1 MGAIALDFAAVAAV
15 EQRPRAETASLV
27 KRAWLLLYA
36 EGGRWEPA
44 EIARRMRVAPRKVT
58 WLLAEMV
65 EREYTVRTD
74 TVTPEGAPLAKYG
87 VTSACRVPRGV
98 VVQELQELIPAPAGQ
113 EQVQ

>member
-27 KRAWLLLYA
+27 KRAWLLLYV

-44 EIARRMRVAPRKVT
+44 EIARRIRVAPRKVT

-65 EREYTVRTD
+65 EREYTVRID
-74 TVTPEGAPLAKYG
+74 TTTPEGMPLAKYG
-87 VTSACRVPRGV
+87 VTSTCRVPRGV
-98 VVQELQELIPAPAGQ
+98 VVQELQELIAAPEPRIQ
-113 EQVQ
+113 